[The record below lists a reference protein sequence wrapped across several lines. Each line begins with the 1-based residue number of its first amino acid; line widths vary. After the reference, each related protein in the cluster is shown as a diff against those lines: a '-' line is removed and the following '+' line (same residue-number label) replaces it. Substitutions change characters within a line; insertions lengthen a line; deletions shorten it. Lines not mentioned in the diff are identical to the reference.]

1 MAESEQLDYKRLKVW
16 ENSSLMMERERASS
30 ESDEEDEP
38 PSGKGDDPHLMD
50 AEERHEWRRKIREVI
65 DRTPDVEEEVDLVE
79 KRLPTCC
86 GRG

>member
-1 MAESEQLDYKRLKVW
+1 
-16 ENSSLMMERERASS
+16 
-30 ESDEEDEP
+30 
-38 PSGKGDDPHLMD
+38 MD
-50 AEERHEWRRKIREVI
+50 SEERHEWRRKIREVI